1 MSKIPPDFSL
11 IEQIRRL
18 CVVADALFGKALLNP
33 ALQLFVLLFKRF
45 TVCAER
51 VEGIMQ
57 SHRSTTDDM
66 PCNAGWQMY
75 SGASGEHNLCRFV
88 VGKNNNRDGCGV
100 ESACFV
106 ERIGA
111 NAVEH
116 AAMLVGVHN
125 RAQCGGALHQCVGL
139 YLEGIS
145 TVVVQDGVSQY
156 FTASQSRSR
165 AKQVY
170 AVNRNPFDF
179 TDMAQEF
186 KPGNVTDDMMPRFK
200 PNSIAFVVYN
210 LHQNIVVAKST
221 KRIMAIRAVQNHEP
235 ISIHHRGNWRI
246 K

>member
-11 IEQIRRL
+11 VEQIRRFS
-18 CVVADALFGKALLNP
+18 VVADTLFGKALLNP
-33 ALQLFVLLFKRF
+33 ALQLFILLFKRL

-75 SGASGEHNLCRFV
+75 SGAGCEDDLRWFV

-100 ESACFV
+100 ESPCFV

-125 RAQCGGALHQCVGL
+125 RA
-139 YLEGIS
+139 
-145 TVVVQDGVSQY
+145 
-156 FTASQSRSR
+156 
-165 AKQVY
+165 
-170 AVNRNPFDF
+170 
-179 TDMAQEF
+179 
-186 KPGNVTDDMMPRFK
+186 
-200 PNSIAFVVYN
+200 
-210 LHQNIVVAKST
+210 
-221 KRIMAIRAVQNHEP
+221 
-235 ISIHHRGNWRI
+235 
-246 K
+246 